1 MKFIAC
7 EFLGIMKTDFFFL
20 VDWDVEKRKI
30 VSPRRKRIP

>member
-7 EFLGIMKTDFFFL
+7 EFLGIMKTDFFL
-20 VDWDVEKRKI
+20 VDWDVEKRKV